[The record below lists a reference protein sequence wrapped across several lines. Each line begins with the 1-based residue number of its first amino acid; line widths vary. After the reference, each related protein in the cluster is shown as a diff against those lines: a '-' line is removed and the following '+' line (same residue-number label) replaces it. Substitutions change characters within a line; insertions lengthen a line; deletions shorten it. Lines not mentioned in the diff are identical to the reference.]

1 MLNQKQNLLRML
13 DGQMPEYVPVNSRLD
28 RSKPPLWA
36 GAMMFNPSILGDFRG
51 PNGGYDPWGVHYT
64 VESSAGSVAS
74 IPEPGN
80 FILKDVTRWEEV
92 IKVPEHFKNWDWERA
107 AKADMAK
114 LTWDPEQSI
123 FVGKGWDDFFQQ
135 FIGMMGFTEGLCA
148 LHEEPEAVHALLDFM
163 CDTVIDITKNVLYY
177 YKPEAYYLLDDSASK
192 YTPFVGRE
200 MFDEFFVPRY
210 KRTLDLVRDAGLPVL
225 YHNCGR
231 CEDLLPSMVRL
242 GVRVWDPAQVENNL
256 VEVKTVSAVSLSST
270 AALSSGPTTPTRS
283 PRRRPGRLS
292 ASASTGWPPTAAGYS
307 PAWPTP
313 WSSTIPKSSRSTPGS
328 LTRPPS
334 SALPSTSNRKHP
346 CAHKNPPAARR
357 ISGLRV
363 IRRQRCS

>member
-13 DGQMPEYVPVNSRLD
+13 DGQMPEYVPVVNRMD

-64 VESSAGSVAS
+64 TESSSGVVAS

-80 FILKDVTRWEEV
+80 FILKDVTRWDEV
-92 IKVPEHFKNWDWERA
+92 IKTPAHFKDWDWERA

-114 LTWDPEQSI
+114 ITWDPEQSI

-177 YKPEAYYLLDDSASK
+177 YKPEAYYILDDSASK

-242 GVRVWDPAQVENNL
+242 GVKVWDPAQVENNL
-256 VEVKTVSAVSLSST
+256 VEVKNRFGRQLIINGGFEFHPDHPDNVTEEQTREAVRDCFNKLAPNGSWIFSGMAYSYERDNPRIQQMNAWIADE
-270 AALSSGPTTPTRS
+270 AA
-283 PRRRPGRLS
+283 RLS
-292 ASASTGWPPTAAGYS
+292 VEFY
-307 PAWPTP
+307 
-313 WSSTIPKSSRSTPGS
+313 
-328 LTRPPS
+328 
-334 SALPSTSNRKHP
+334 KH
-346 CAHKNPPAARR
+346 
-357 ISGLRV
+357 
-363 IRRQRCS
+363 

>member
-1 MLNQKQNLLRML
+1 MLGQKENLLRML
-13 DGQMPEYVPVNSRLD
+13 DGGMPEYVPINSRLD
-28 RSKPPLWA
+28 RSKPPLFA
-36 GAMMFNPSILGDFRG
+36 GGMMFNPSILGDFRG
-51 PNGGYDPWGVHYT
+51 PQGGYDPWGVHYT
-64 VESSAGSVAS
+64 TESSAGVVAS

-107 AKADMAK
+107 AKADLAK
-114 LTWDPEQSI
+114 IPWDPEQSI

-148 LHEEPEAVHALLDFM
+148 LYEEPEAVHALLDFM

-242 GVRVWDPAQVENNL
+242 GVRVWDPAQVENDL
-256 VEVKTVSAVSLSST
+256 VEVKHRFGRQLIINGGFEFRPLHFEDVTEEDAREAVRETFDRMAPNGGWIFSGMAYSLN
-270 AALSSGPTTPTRS
+270 AEDPKIKQINAWIADEAK
-283 PRRRPGRLS
+283 RLS
-292 ASASTGWPPTAAGYS
+292 TEYY
-307 PAWPTP
+307 
-313 WSSTIPKSSRSTPGS
+313 K
-328 LTRPPS
+328 
-334 SALPSTSNRKHP
+334 
-346 CAHKNPPAARR
+346 
-357 ISGLRV
+357 
-363 IRRQRCS
+363 

>member
-1 MLNQKQNLLRML
+1 MLNQKQNMLRML
-13 DGQMPEYVPVNSRLD
+13 DGLMPEYVPVNNRLD
-28 RSKPPLWA
+28 RSKPPIWA

-51 PNGGYDPWGVHYT
+51 PKGGYDPWGVHYT
-64 VESSAGSVAS
+64 VESSAGVVAS

-80 FILKDVTRWEEV
+80 FILKDVTRWDEV
-92 IKVPEHFKNWDWERA
+92 IKTPAHFKDWDWERA
-107 AKADMAK
+107 AKADMANIK
-114 LTWDPEQSI
+114 WDPEMSI

-148 LHEEPEAVHALLDFM
+148 LSEEPEAVHALLDFM

-210 KRTLDLVRDAGLPVL
+210 KRTLDLVRDAGIPVL

-256 VEVKTVSAVSLSST
+256 VEVKNRFGRQLIINGGFELRSNHPDEITEEIAREAVRDCFNKMAPNGSWIFSGMFSSMD
-270 AALSSGPTTPTRS
+270 SGNPKIQQINAWIADEAT
-283 PRRRPGRLS
+283 RLS
-292 ASASTGWPPTAAGYS
+292 TTFY
-307 PAWPTP
+307 
-313 WSSTIPKSSRSTPGS
+313 K
-328 LTRPPS
+328 
-334 SALPSTSNRKHP
+334 
-346 CAHKNPPAARR
+346 
-357 ISGLRV
+357 
-363 IRRQRCS
+363 